1 MTSAPS
7 RRRLVALCLAL
18 IAGLNLL
25 AYAPSLY
32 APFVFD
38 DFANILDNPAV
49 REAGAGRA
57 SLLDLA
63 RPTLRSRR
71 PLAYLSFA
79 LNVRGFGFDPLYFHL
94 VNLALHVGSAA
105 LLFGLALGALPRTR
119 TGRLPASASLL
130 PALAAA
136 LFWSLHPMQVQAV
149 TALVQRMTL
158 GAAFFFLL
166 ALFLLLQAR
175 GRPRPAARAGWAL
188 GAAVAALL
196 GALGK
201 EILITLPAVVLLAE
215 PCLFEDPRPLRQRRR
230 WLAMAAL
237 FALGYALVAL
247 ALFPEIRREFA
258 HYSTK
263 MPGPLSARLL
273 TQPRVI
279 LVYLSLLLWPDLS
292 RINADP
298 DWILSTNL
306 LHPWTTLPAGL
317 LLAALIAAAIL
328 GLRRF
333 PRPAFALLFLL
344 ITLFPE
350 SGVFPLDLAFDHR
363 LYLPSTALLAL
374 SAAAWAW
381 PGPGRG
387 LRLALLA
394 VALLLL
400 GTLTFRRCATWS
412 DDVRLCRDTVKKS
425 PEKSRPWF
433 NLALHLTDV
442 GRYPQAIH
450 AGRRSLALLPCSA
463 DAFSNLGGSYLGL
476 RQYDQA
482 EQSFGQALHC
492 DPNYQMAKTGLDL
505 VRTLV
510 ANPGLISPFP
520 PPAAAE
526 DPDGAGKLYRR
537 GYSRLREGRYAEAV
551 RDLEAAVKLR
561 PPFGEAAS
569 LLEQARQ
576 APKNFPL

>member
-94 VNLALHVGSAA
+94 VNLAIHICNSWLLFALILSLLKILKGRGLSACALAGA
-105 LLFGLALGALPRTR
+105 LL
-119 TGRLPASASLL
+119 
-130 PALAAA
+130 
-136 LFWSLHPMQVQAV
+136 WSLHPMQVQAV

-175 GRPRPAARAGWAL
+175 GRPRTAAQAGWAL
-188 GAAVAALL
+188 AAAVAALL
-196 GALGK
+196 GSLCK
-201 EILITLPAVVLLAE
+201 EILITLPAVILLAE

-230 WLAMAAL
+230 WLALAAL

-247 ALFPEIRREFA
+247 ALFPEIQREFA

-328 GLRRF
+328 GLRRR

-344 ITLFPE
+344 ITLSPE

-381 PGPGRG
+381 PGPRRG

-450 AGRRSLALLPCSA
+450 AGLRSLALLPCSA

-476 RQYDQA
+476 RRYDQA

-492 DPNYQMAKTGLDL
+492 DPNYQMARTGLDL

-561 PPFGEAAS
+561 PSFGEAAS
-569 LLEQARQ
+569 LLDQARQ